1 MWVTDPTDGTGNHVR
16 NIRMPG
22 RAPVPLHEEDVGLT
36 LDTGNTSI
44 GSRSLSLSAA
54 SASASSR
61 RRGNPGLSWPILL
74 SPGDVTPLAG
84 GGDGGGNS

>member
-1 MWVTDPTDGTGNHVR
+1 MWVTDPADGTGNHVR

-22 RAPVPLHEEDVGLT
+22 RAPVPLQEEDAGPT
-36 LDTGNTSI
+36 LVTGNRSV

-54 SASASSR
+54 STSASIR

-84 GGDGGGNS
+84 GGNS